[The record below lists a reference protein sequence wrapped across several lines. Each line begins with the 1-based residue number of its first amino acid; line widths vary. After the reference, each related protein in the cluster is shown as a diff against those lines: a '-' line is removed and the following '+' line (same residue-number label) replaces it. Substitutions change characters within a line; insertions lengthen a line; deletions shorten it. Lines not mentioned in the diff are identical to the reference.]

1 MKQHLLSACLAVSMA
16 AAVGVPVPWHHAQ
29 VAPTGVAES
38 IALPAPRT
46 EGGKPLMQVLN
57 ARHSTRE
64 FSTEKLSPQTL
75 SNLLWAAFGVNR
87 TDGKRTAP
95 SAVNWQEMDI
105 YVTLPEGAYLY
116 DAKAH
121 RLNLVAPEDLRAA
134 TGSQPF
140 VGTAALNLVYVADMA
155 KASKTSPENQA
166 IWVPADAGFIAEN
179 VYLFCAS
186 EGLNVVV
193 RGMVPRDTLAKALK
207 LRPEQKIMLAQTV
220 GYPKK

>member
-1 MKQHLLSACLAVSMA
+1 MERHSRTVGVAVLILVVFAASA
-16 AAVGVPVPWHHAQ
+16 AAQQIV
-29 VAPTGVAES
+29 
-38 IALPAPRT
+38 LPAPKT
-46 EGGKPLMQVLN
+46 DGGKPLMQVLN
-57 ARHSTRE
+57 ERHSTRE
-64 FSTEKLSPQTL
+64 FGPEKLPPQVL

-87 TDGKRTAP
+87 SDGKRTAP
-95 SAVNWQEMDI
+95 SAVNWQETDI
-105 YVTLPEGAYLY
+105 YVTLPEGAYIY

-121 RLNLVAPEDLRAA
+121 RLNLVTTEDLRAA

-155 KASKTSPENQA
+155 KAKTSPENQA
-166 IWVPADAGFIAEN
+166 TWVPADTGFIAQN

-193 RGMVPRDTLAKALK
+193 RGMIPRDALAKQLK
-207 LRPEQKIMLAQTV
+207 LRPDQKIILAQTV

>member
-1 MKQHLLSACLAVSMA
+1 MKRHAMVS
-16 AAVGVPVPWHHAQ
+16 VSL
-29 VAPTGVAES
+29 S
-38 IALPAPRT
+38 IALFCSTAALAQQVNLPAPKT
-46 EGGKPLMQVLN
+46 DGGKPLMEVLN
-57 ARHSTRE
+57 QRHSTRE
-64 FSTEKLSPQTL
+64 FGPDKLSPQVL

-105 YVTLPEGAYLY
+105 YVTLPDGAYVY
-116 DAKAH
+116 DAKVN
-121 RLNLVAPEDLRAA
+121 RLNLVAAEDLRAA

-140 VGTAALNLVYVADMA
+140 VGSAALNLVYVADMT
-155 KASKTSPENQA
+155 KARTSPENQA
-166 IWVPADAGFIAEN
+166 IWVPADAGFIAQN

-186 EGLNVVV
+186 EGLVTVV
-193 RGMVPRDTLAKALK
+193 RGMVPRETLARQLK

>member
-1 MKQHLLSACLAVSMA
+1 MKTHLLSVCLAVSMA
-16 AAVGVPVPWHHAQ
+16 AALGVPVSWQQAQ
-29 VAPTGVAES
+29 VAPTGAAES
-38 IALPAPRT
+38 IALPAPKT
-46 EGGKPLMQVLN
+46 DGGKPLMQVLN

-64 FSTEKLSPQTL
+64 FSAEKLSPQML

-87 TDGKRTAP
+87 ADGKRTAP

-105 YVTLPEGAYLY
+105 YVTLPEGAYVY
-116 DAKAH
+116 DAKAN

-140 VGTAALNLVYVADMA
+140 VGTAALNLVYVADMT
-155 KASKTSPENQA
+155 KAKTSAENQA
-166 IWVPADAGFIAEN
+166 IWVPVDAGVIVEN

-193 RGMVPRDTLAKALK
+193 RGMVPRDALAKALK
-207 LRPEQKIMLAQTV
+207 LRPDQKIMLAQTI

>member
-1 MKQHLLSACLAVSMA
+1 MKRHLWTASLAVFILAVFA
-16 AAVGVPVPWHHAQ
+16 ASALAQ
-29 VAPTGVAES
+29 E
-38 IALPAPRT
+38 IMLPAPQKD
-46 EGGKPLMQVLN
+46 GGKPLMQVLN

-64 FSTEKLSPQTL
+64 FGTEKLSPQML

-95 SAVNWQEMDI
+95 SAVNWQEIDI
-105 YVTLPEGAYLY
+105 YVTLPEGAYVY
-116 DAKAH
+116 DAKAN
-121 RLNLVAPEDLRAA
+121 RLNLVAGEDLRAA

-140 VGTAALNLVYVADMA
+140 VGTAALNLVYVADMTKA
-155 KASKTSPENQA
+155 KGSPENQA
-166 IWVPADAGFIAEN
+166 AWVPADAGFIAQN

-193 RGMVPRDTLAKALK
+193 RGMVPRDKLAAALK
-207 LRPEQKIMLAQTV
+207 LRPEQKIILAQTV

>member
-1 MKQHLLSACLAVSMA
+1 MNRHGLATSVVVLILVVCAGSAT
-16 AAVGVPVPWHHAQ
+16 AQ
-29 VAPTGVAES
+29 Q
-38 IALPAPRT
+38 IILPPPKT
-46 EGGKPLMQVLN
+46 DGGRPLMQVLN
-57 ARHSTRE
+57 ERHSTRE
-64 FSTEKLSPQTL
+64 FSPEKLSPQML

-105 YVTLPEGAYLY
+105 YVTLPEGAYVY
-116 DAKAH
+116 DAKAN
-121 RLNLVAPEDLRAA
+121 RLNLVASEDLRAA

-140 VGTAALNLVYVADMA
+140 TGTAALNLVYVADMT
-155 KASKTSPENQA
+155 KAKTSPENQA
-166 IWVPADAGFIAEN
+166 IWVPADAGVIVQN

-186 EGLNVVV
+186 EGLVAVV
-193 RGMVPRDTLAKALK
+193 RGMIPREALARQLK

>member
-1 MKQHLLSACLAVSMA
+1 MNRHFVTTCLTALILFVVVGSA
-16 AAVGVPVPWHHAQ
+16 AAQ
-29 VAPTGVAES
+29 QIT
-38 IALPAPRT
+38 LPPPKT
-46 EGGKPLMQVLN
+46 DGGKPLMQVLN
-57 ARHSTRE
+57 ERHSTRE
-64 FSTEKLSPQTL
+64 FGAEKLSPQML

-105 YVTLPEGAYLY
+105 YVTLPEGAYVY
-116 DAKAH
+116 DAKAN
-121 RLNLVAPEDLRAA
+121 RLNLVASEDLRAA

-140 VGTAALNLVYVADMA
+140 TGTAPLNLVYVADMT
-155 KASKTSPENQA
+155 KAKTSPENQA
-166 IWVPADAGFIAEN
+166 IWVPADAGVIVQN

-186 EGLNVVV
+186 EGLVAVV
-193 RGMVPRDTLAKALK
+193 RGMIPRDALAKALK